1 MQRFICERHQEMM
14 AITLRRWWWGSFL
27 IYSCGSSLSYVYL
40 PDWVFVCSRNDNI
53 IVIVLMMELW
63 WYVFYVV
70 CTKVHPDTPGQG
82 VNNVNDQN
90 NANRGGGGGGE

>member
-1 MQRFICERHQEMM
+1 
-14 AITLRRWWWGSFL
+14 
-27 IYSCGSSLSYVYL
+27 
-40 PDWVFVCSRNDNI
+40 
-53 IVIVLMMELW
+53 MELW

-90 NANRGGGGGGE
+90 NANRVGGGGGELEKKKRVLKFTLYAILCMNAGVN